1 MISSLRGQLI
11 YSDTQSAVIEC
22 SGVGFK
28 VFASLKTLAA
38 LPKIGNEAFVYT
50 YMAVKEDAVDLYG
63 FAKTDELDC
72 FKLIISVN
80 GWGAK
85 MAIALLSEYTPD
97 QISFFILS
105 GDAKALSKPSGV
117 GPKLAQRMVLELKD
131 KISKGALDISEDTLA
146 VQNVTK
152 STNTSEA
159 IAALVSLGFSQS
171 EATAAVAKLDP
182 TLAVD
187 ELIKGGL
194 KNLSK

>member
-85 MAIALLSEYTPD
+85 MAIALLPD